1 MVEIIPVI
9 NVKTKQKFKE
19 RLKILSGFSGTF
31 QVDVA
36 DGIFTQWKNWNS
48 PEELKKIKK
57 IRRRFELHLMI
68 NNPEEALPLWLE
80 SYPKRVVVHLE
91 VVRDFSFLLQQC
103 QNWETELALA
113 IKPQTKIEELKKYL
127 PVINF
132 VTILGVDPGPSGQ
145 KFNWNVLKKISR
157 LRKDY
162 PNLDIELDGG
172 VDEIVIPEAIKSGAN
187 ILAIGSVIFGS
198 ENPKKKLIQLQ
209 RKFCQ
214 GKFPN

>member
-57 IRRRFELHLMI
+57 IRKRFELHLMI

-80 SYPKRVVVHLE
+80 SYPKRVIVHLE
-91 VVRDFSFLLQQC
+91 AVRDFSFLLQQC
-103 QNWETELALA
+103 QILLNQLALQVRLA
-113 IKPQTKIEELKKYL
+113 LFFSLNL
-127 PVINF
+127 PLLV
-132 VTILGVDPGPSGQ
+132 
-145 KFNWNVLKKISR
+145 
-157 LRKDY
+157 
-162 PNLDIELDGG
+162 E
-172 VDEIVIPEAIKSGAN
+172 
-187 ILAIGSVIFGS
+187 
-198 ENPKKKLIQLQ
+198 KKLPP
-209 RKFCQ
+209 FSV
-214 GKFPN
+214 FYF